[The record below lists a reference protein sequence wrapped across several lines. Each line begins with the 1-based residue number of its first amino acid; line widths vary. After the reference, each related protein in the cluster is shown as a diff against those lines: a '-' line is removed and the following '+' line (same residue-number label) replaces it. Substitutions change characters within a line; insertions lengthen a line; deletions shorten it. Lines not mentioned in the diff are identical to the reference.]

1 MKQLFAFT
9 VILLSASYL
18 YAQDVI
24 TLRTGEIINAK
35 VAEVGISE
43 IRYFKASNVDGPVY
57 VVGKADISQ
66 IVYNNGNR
74 DVFNTTTQQSTTVI
88 VQQAT
93 PQTVYIQQPV
103 RRRNFWNSG
112 LWYPVVSTH
121 IDFGHHGGYFYGAH
135 HGDH

>member
-103 RRRNFWNSG
+103 RRSNFWNSG
-112 LWYPVVSTH
+112 LWYPIVSTH
-121 IDFGHHGGYFYGAH
+121 IDFGHHDRYFYGGH
-135 HGDH
+135 HGHH

>member
-1 MKQLFAFT
+1 MKQLFVFAM
-9 VILLSASYL
+9 ILLSASYL

-43 IRYFKASNVDGPVY
+43 VRYFKASNVDGPVY

-93 PQTVYIQQPV
+93 PQTVYMLQSV
-103 RRRNFWNSG
+103 RRRNFWNSD
-112 LWYPVVSTH
+112 LWYPIVSTH
-121 IDFGHHGGYFYGAH
+121 IDFGHHGGYFYGGH
-135 HGDH
+135 HGHH

>member
-1 MKQLFAFT
+1 MKQLFVFA
-9 VILLSASYL
+9 VIQLSASYL

-24 TLRTGEIINAK
+24 TLRTGEVINAK
-35 VAEVGISE
+35 VAEVGMSE
-43 IRYFKASNVDGPVY
+43 VRYFKSSNVDGPVY
-57 VVGKADISQ
+57 VVGKAEISQ

-93 PQTVYIQQPV
+93 RQTVYIQQPV
-103 RRRNFWNSG
+103 YRRNFWNSG

-121 IDFGHHGGYFYGAH
+121 IDFGHHGGYFYSGH
-135 HGDH
+135 HGHH

>member
-1 MKQLFAFT
+1 MKQLFVFA

-18 YAQDVI
+18 YSQDVI

-43 IRYFKASNVDGPVY
+43 VRYFKASNVDGPIY

-88 VQQAT
+88 VQQTT
-93 PQTVYIQQPV
+93 PQTMYIQQPV

-112 LWYPVVSTH
+112 LWYPVVYTH
-121 IDFGHHGGYFYGAH
+121 IDFRHYGGYFYSGYHGH
-135 HGDH
+135 H